1 MSLSLSLSLTQT
13 FLTACPSQLVPGHA
27 KPSWSP
33 WPGRHLRQS
42 WQVGDG
48 RARWLARRVSPPHRA
63 TTPRAGCLFGTND
76 TTLIDIDGL
85 LRQPLRL
92 PDTLEGLRGALES
105 IAGFP
110 SGLQSRVTS
119 CSNSVTRVVTGRNG
133 HSPLAAA
140 ARAVVRRGSAAARG
154 DDFCRICSGVR
165 VASLGGRGGA
175 VPSPFSLAVLHQR

>member
-1 MSLSLSLSLTQT
+1 MLLALVLGAGSASGALLSSARL
-13 FLTACPSQLVPGHA
+13 QLQPE
-27 KPSWSP
+27 S
-33 WPGRHLRQS
+33 
-42 WQVGDG
+42 
-48 RARWLARRVSPPHRA
+48 RA

-119 CSNSVTRVVTGRNG
+119 CSNSVT
-133 HSPLAAA
+133 S
-140 ARAVVRRGSAAARG
+140 
-154 DDFCRICSGVR
+154 CSNW
-165 VASLGGRGGA
+165 
-175 VPSPFSLAVLHQR
+175 